1 MKLYVV
7 FLLLLVNANSFSQD
21 ITMNK
26 EVKEIVELGK
36 DAIVKMALGM
46 IDEDVSAQNFSRIKV
61 MTNGET
67 VQVSFRNPI
76 KYLPVNSVFYS
87 DFGVD
92 VLKNVIS
99 YGKVSNGNFN
109 ADDKIS
115 PYYKTEEMESTIQ
128 FVIES
133 INSSDNVGSIDIA
146 SFEDDMTIK
155 ERKDYYDILVVSEF
169 QESTYKIDKESG
181 NVFDVNHATLTPSPT
196 FDNDQEKDFV
206 VVN

>member
-76 KYLPVNSVFYS
+76 KYLPVNSVLYS

-115 PYYKTEEMESTIQ
+115 PYYKTEEMENTIQ

-169 QESTYKIDKESG
+169 QESTYKIYKESG

-196 FDNDQEKDFV
+196 FDNGQKKEFV
-206 VVN
+206 EVN

>member
-26 EVKEIVELGK
+26 EVKEIVKLGK

-99 YGKVSNGNFN
+99 YAKVSNENFN

-115 PYYKTEEMESTIQ
+115 PYYKTEEMENTIQ

-146 SFEDDMTIK
+146 SFEDDMTIR
-155 ERKDYYDILVVSEF
+155 ESKDYYDILVVSEF

-181 NVFDVNHATLTPSPT
+181 NVFDVNHAKLMSSPT
-196 FDNDQEKDFV
+196 FDNGQEKEFV
-206 VVN
+206 EVN